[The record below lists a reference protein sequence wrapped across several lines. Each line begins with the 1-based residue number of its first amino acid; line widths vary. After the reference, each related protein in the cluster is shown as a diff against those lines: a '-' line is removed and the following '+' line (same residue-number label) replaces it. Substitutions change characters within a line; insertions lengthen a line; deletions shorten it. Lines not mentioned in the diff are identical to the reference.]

1 MEDNTQLHVLS
12 VKLAMLE
19 QQSELDRLARKEL
32 EEKLRAKIYP
42 LASASFNEGFSIFL
56 YNFLFSTVL

>member
-42 LASASFNEGFSIFL
+42 LASASFN
-56 YNFLFSTVL
+56 